1 MEDRVVRGI
10 PYIVHLSMLT
20 VILVIVD
27 GMFSVWMSAGC
38 PGPVLSTMYLDFII
52 LGTLLIR
59 EVVPVFWSLCAWFRD
74 YDILEFIYFK
84 FIIYYAI

>member
-27 GMFSVWMSAGC
+27 GMFSVWMSAGY
-38 PGPVLSTMYLDFII
+38 PGPVLSTMYLDFMK

-59 EVVPVFWSLCAWFRD
+59 
-74 YDILEFIYFK
+74 
-84 FIIYYAI
+84 